1 MIEKFRR
8 KFVAYATA
16 SVFVLL
22 LLIFGAINIVNFTVV
37 ASDADTVTQTLA
49 DEGGKFDEPRG
60 QPGQQQPGQ
69 LEPGS
74 GEMGPHSPEMKM
86 SARYFTVSVDAEGN
100 AAVVSFKFTEQTVT
114 PEGSIEWAKEIVGGR
129 STGWTRTYYRYRIY
143 FVDNLTYVS
152 VIDFAREL
160 TPSYRV
166 LWSSLVG
173 SGIGIL
179 VSFLILI
186 PVSKIFVKPLIASDK
201 KQKRFISDASHELKT
216 PLTIIS
222 ANNEIIE
229 AEQGESEA
237 TRMID
242 KQVGRLTTMV
252 KNLNALAHI
261 DESGL
266 TGKSPFDLAAL
277 CTDVV
282 DNYRGPFKKKN
293 IHFEVEIP
301 AKLQFIGD
309 EGSIRKLLSILLDN
323 AQKYALTTAEFH
335 LYHNGER
342 TAIKVINDAE
352 GIEEGSL
359 DRVFERFYRSDVAR
373 SSGIEGSGIGLSIA
387 KEIVAKSG
395 GRIRAK
401 GENGTFIIKAE
412 L

>member
-8 KFVAYATA
+8 KFIAYATA

-37 ASDADTVTQTLA
+37 ASDADAVTQTLA

-69 LEPGS
+69 FEPGS

-114 PEGSIEWAKEIVGGR
+114 PEGSMEWAKEIMGGR

-242 KQVGRLTTMV
+242 KQVGRLTSMV

-282 DNYRGPFKKKN
+282 DNYRGTFEKKN

-401 GENGTFIIKAE
+401 GENGMFIIKAE

>member
-8 KFVAYATA
+8 KFIAYATA

-69 LEPGS
+69 FEPGS

-114 PEGSIEWAKEIVGGR
+114 PEGSMEWAKEIVGGR

-242 KQVGRLTTMV
+242 KQVGRLTAMV

-266 TGKSPFDLAAL
+266 AGKSPFDLAAL

>member
-8 KFVAYATA
+8 KFIAYATA
-16 SVFVLL
+16 SVFALL
-22 LLIFGAINIVNFTVV
+22 FLIFGAINIVNFIVV

-49 DEGGKFDEPRG
+49 DEGGKFDERQG

-69 LEPGS
+69 FEPGPD
-74 GEMGPHSPEMKM
+74 GMGPHSPEMKM

-100 AAVVSFKFTEQTVT
+100 AEVVSFKFTQQTVT
-114 PEGSIEWAKEIVGGR
+114 PEESMEWAKEIVGGR

-143 FVDNLTYVS
+143 YVDNLTYVS

-266 TGKSPFDLAAL
+266 AGKSPFDLAAL
-277 CTDVV
+277 CADVV
-282 DNYRGPFKKKN
+282 DNYRGSFEKKN
-293 IHFEVEIP
+293 IQFEVEIP

-309 EGSIRKLLSILLDN
+309 EGSIRKLLNILLDN

-401 GENGTFIIKAE
+401 GENGKFIIKAE